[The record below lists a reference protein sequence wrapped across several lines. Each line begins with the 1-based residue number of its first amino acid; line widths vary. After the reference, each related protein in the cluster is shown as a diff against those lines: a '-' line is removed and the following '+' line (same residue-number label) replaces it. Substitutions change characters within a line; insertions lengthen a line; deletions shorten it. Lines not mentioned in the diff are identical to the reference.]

1 MRDYILQFH
10 FVLNAGRL
18 RTENMVPKAALRV
31 HRITPR
37 IDYLLSSKST
47 MRRLSLVSQ
56 KVCPMTRE
64 VYYRINVVK
73 CLAFAL

>member
-1 MRDYILQFH
+1 MRDYILRFH

-56 KVCPMTRE
+56 KVCRMTRE